1 MDISINSNKNNQKF
15 EDVNQKLD
23 TLAYYIEYLDARIGF
38 VGLIN
43 DNTIEELKAK
53 LVATQAMLT
62 DVVATPEQKE
72 KVNSTLGKMEKDL
85 ETISAL
91 KAKQLEKNFNAEID
105 KIKERYGID

>member
-1 MDISINSNKNNQKF
+1 MDISINSSKNSQKF

-38 VGLIN
+38 VGLII
-43 DNTIEELKAK
+43 DNSIDELKGK

-72 KVNSTLGKMEKDL
+72 KVNNTLEKMEKDL
-85 ETISAL
+85 GTISAL
-91 KAKQLEKNFNAEID
+91 KAKQLEKDFNEEIN
-105 KIKERYGID
+105 KIKEKYGVN